1 MYQDAC
7 TKGVITVF
15 GNQQEARNIEKGHT
29 PGQTNVYQLKT
40 ADEKKETYEEARRDK
55 EKIEIAADGETKKM
69 YLDDMPD
76 RAVTIGAHLSA
87 EEDKELVQFL
97 NKNKDVF
104 AWSAKDLQGVD
115 RDIIEHALE
124 TDERIPPKKQK
135 LRKMSEEKVKAV
147 EAEVQRLQDAQVI
160 REVKYPVWLANTVPV
175 KKKNGKWR
183 MCLDFTDLNK
193 ACKKDD
199 FPLERV
205 DKIVDDAANSEM
217 LSLLDMFSGY
227 HQIRVRKENEEKK
240 SFITPFGTFC
250 FVRMPEGLKNAGCT
264 FSTMIA
270 IVLHPQL
277 RRNILAYV
285 DDIVVKSVQRKDH
298 ISDLAETF
306 ANMRAANLKLNP
318 EKCVFDIHKGKVLG
332 CLVSTKGIEANLD
345 KIMALVE
352 MQDPVLVKDVQKLT
366 GRVAALNRF
375 IPRAAERSLPFF
387 QVLRSAKNFQWSET
401 QKRAFQELKDYLSN
415 MTKLCLPELRS
426 PLLLYVSASNS
437 AVSVVLVQEKE
448 EEGKLKQI
456 PVYFA
461 SEALSGSKIFYSELE
476 KIAYAVIMAARKLRH
491 YFESR
496 RIRVITNQPL
506 SDLFANR
513 EGSTRIIKWGAEL
526 SEYVV
531 DFERRSAIKSQVLA
545 DFVVDWT
552 SPTQNLDE
560 KIPET

>member
-1 MYQDAC
+1 
-7 TKGVITVF
+7 
-15 GNQQEARNIEKGHT
+15 
-29 PGQTNVYQLKT
+29 
-40 ADEKKETYEEARRDK
+40 
-55 EKIEIAADGETKKM
+55 
-69 YLDDMPD
+69 MPD
-76 RAVTIGAHLSA
+76 RAVTIGAHLNP
-87 EEDKELVQFL
+87 EEEKELIQFL

-135 LRKMSEEKVKAV
+135 LRKMSEEKVKAI
-147 EAEVQRLQDAQVI
+147 EAEVQRLHDAKVI

-183 MCLDFTDLNK
+183 MCVDFTDLNK
-193 ACKKDD
+193 ACMKDD
-199 FPLERV
+199 FSLERV
-205 DKIVDDAANSEM
+205 DKIIDDAANSEM

-227 HQIRVRKENEEKK
+227 HQIRVRKEDEEKT
-240 SFITPFGTFC
+240 SFITPFGMFC

-264 FSTMIA
+264 FSRMIA
-270 IVLHPQL
+270 IVLHPQI

-285 DDIVVKSVQRKDH
+285 DDIVIKSVQGRYH

-306 ANMRAANLKLNP
+306 ANLRAANLKLNP
-318 EKCVFDIHKGKVLG
+318 EKCVFGIHKGKVLG
-332 CLVSTKGIEANLD
+332 CLVSTKGIEANPD
-345 KIMALVE
+345 KINALVE
-352 MQDPVLVKDVQKLT
+352 MKDPVSVKDVQKLT

-401 QKRAFQELKDYLSN
+401 QKQAFQELKDYLSN
-415 MTKLCLPELRS
+415 MTKLCPPETRS
-426 PLLLYVSASNS
+426 TLLLYVSASNS
-437 AVSVVLVQEKE
+437 AVSAVLVQEKE

-476 KIAYAVIMAARKLRH
+476 KIAYAVIMVARKLRH
-491 YFESR
+491 YFEGH
-496 RIRVITNQPL
+496 RITVITNQPL
-506 SDLFANR
+506 SDLFTNR
-513 EGSTRIIKWGAEL
+513 EASTRIIKWGAKL
-526 SEYVV
+526 SEYIV
-531 DFERRSAIKSQVLA
+531 DFERSVIKSQVLA

-552 SPTQNLDE
+552 SPAQNLDE
-560 KIPET
+560 KILEPWIV